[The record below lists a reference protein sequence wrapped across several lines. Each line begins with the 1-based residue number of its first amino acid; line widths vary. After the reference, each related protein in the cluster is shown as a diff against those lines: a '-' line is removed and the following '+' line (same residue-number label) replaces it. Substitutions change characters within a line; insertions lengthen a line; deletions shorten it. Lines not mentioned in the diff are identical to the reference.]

1 MGVFD
6 PVQEMENPFPLYY
19 VSLGGFYD
27 LVEHLVG
34 KHPEH
39 INTRD
44 GREGN
49 QLTAALSGKHFEV
62 AELLHKSGAV
72 VDFRGQSENTLL
84 RDASSR
90 GGSGHCEVATQS
102 RGRV

>member
-1 MGVFD
+1 LI
-6 PVQEMENPFPLYY
+6 PNRRWRTHA
-19 VSLGGFYD
+19 SLGGFYD

-49 QLTAALSGKHFEV
+49 PLTAALSGKHFEV
-62 AELLHKSGAV
+62 AEVLHKSGAV

-84 RDASSR
+84 RDVSSR

-102 RGRV
+102 RGRM